1 MKNAAQKNI
10 FRKKAQ
16 PSDNRTALRFIFLR
30 FSLPPPHPAANSAFS
45 SGGNSILSECQ
56 SLQKKEEKRLHAS
69 PESSWLNTQPFQ
81 SQSLCRAATDRQTT
95 AYNYETILFINF
107 QNDLSGKNGCGIKLK
122 TIFVR
127 LQPTRKA

>member
-10 FRKKAQ
+10 FRKEAQ

-81 SQSLCRAATDRQTT
+81 LQSLCRTATDRQTT